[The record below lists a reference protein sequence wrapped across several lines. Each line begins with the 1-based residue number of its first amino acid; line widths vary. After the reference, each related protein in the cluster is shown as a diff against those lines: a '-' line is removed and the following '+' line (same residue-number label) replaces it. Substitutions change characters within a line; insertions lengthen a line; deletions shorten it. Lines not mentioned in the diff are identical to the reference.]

1 MKLLL
6 KILFAVSVAF
16 FTTSASAEIDAGRDS
31 ANYYKTFPDKWDENK
46 ISIDCVSAKRINGGP
61 QVEGVVFFGAQ
72 TIDDKNKAPG
82 GGIVVAVLEG
92 DVESFVRKYGTV
104 VERTPGSSEK
114 VENKRL
120 TGIFHQLERGHV
132 YVDESGEAHALILA
146 HVENAKGAIRYGD
159 GIPSG
164 DAGHRGH
171 KKRK

>member
-92 DVESFVRKYGTV
+92 DVESFVRKYGTES
-104 VERTPGSSEK
+104 ERTQAAPRRSK
-114 VENKRL
+114 
-120 TGIFHQLERGHV
+120 T
-132 YVDESGEAHALILA
+132 
-146 HVENAKGAIRYGD
+146 NA
-159 GIPSG
+159 
-164 DAGHRGH
+164 
-171 KKRK
+171 